1 MTVTDGALPFVDTRQ
16 FIEGPQGLSE
26 GCGTTHPG
34 QASAGLTWVV
44 CITATQ
50 SRPNNS
56 QLQTRLV
63 CRQGWRRSTL
73 GSWQFISPT
82 RFQNAQTG
90 RRPGYARPPLP
101 TESASRVDNWATFSF
116 DEPHP
121 LSADEQRYAL
131 PGLQEG
137 ACIGRMPWHFSR
149 SGVRIHPPPSN
160 LTYSSRRHNRYV

>member
-1 MTVTDGALPFVDTRQ
+1 M
-16 FIEGPQGLSE
+16 
-26 GCGTTHPG
+26 
-34 QASAGLTWVV
+34 
-44 CITATQ
+44 Q

-101 TESASRVDNWATFSF
+101 KESASRVENWATFSF
-116 DEPHP
+116 DEPQVLTNS
-121 LSADEQRYAL
+121 LSCHSQIPFPAKFSNH
-131 PGLQEG
+131 
-137 ACIGRMPWHFSR
+137 ACLSFGGQSR
-149 SGVRIHPPPSN
+149 VAEPAN
-160 LTYSSRRHNRYV
+160 YQ